1 MTRVGVGKY
10 FAGFRVILH
19 KGTQRTIGFFANP
32 FKTQFSANFI
42 PSKLYLSLGSIFGG

>member
-19 KGTQRTIGFFANP
+19 KGTQRTIGFLQTLLQP
-32 FKTQFSANFI
+32 NFQLI
-42 PSKLYLSLGSIFGG
+42 LSLPNFTLD